1 MLCKEMLGKL
11 SDYIDGEL
19 EAELCAQ
26 IEHHVAECTNCNI
39 VVDTLRRTV
48 TLYHDHGHEPL
59 PEDVKQ
65 RLLGALD
72 LGQATDLR

>member
-1 MLCKEMLGKL
+1 MSCKELLGTL
-11 SDYIDGEL
+11 SAYIDGEL

-26 IEHHVAECTNCNI
+26 IEQHASECTNCNI
-39 VVDTLRRTV
+39 VIDTLRRTV

-65 RLLGALD
+65 RLWAALHLGPA
-72 LGQATDLR
+72 ADLR